1 MFLQMVYS
9 GLHVIEA
16 MSFVSPEWVAQLADA
31 KDVVKATKFVRDS
44 R

>member
-1 MFLQMVYS
+1 MVYS
-9 GLHVIEA
+9 GLHVVEA

-31 KDVVKATKFVRDS
+31 KDVVKATEVVGGS